1 MLTNL
6 MLNGESILKIDLLSK
21 AQLSII
27 NKNSMKYPLATA
39 EKDYILAIILHIIYN
54 TSLKDK
60 LIFKGGTAIHH
71 IYLDQ
76 LRFSEDLDFSSAA
89 SIGIQDIKEAFN
101 PYSFLEVI
109 SYHESQFA
117 LKIDRMKYHGPLEQ
131 PNSIKIDIDL
141 TQELLLPPVRMNYN
155 NYYKVPVS
163 VQAMNVMEICAE
175 KLRAINERA
184 RYRDFYD
191 LTFVVRNHDIKP
203 GDIISILL
211 NKELRKPLSK
221 NAVMENLK
229 LALMSMQSGSETIYY
244 RKSLSHDDI
253 QDTLSQFICYF

>member
-1 MLTNL
+1 M
-6 MLNGESILKIDLLSK
+6 KIDLLSK

-27 NKNSMKYPLATA
+27 NKNNLQYPLAIA
-39 EKDYILAIILHIIYN
+39 EKDYILAVILHIIYN
-54 TSLKDK
+54 SSLKDK

-76 LRFSEDLDFSSAA
+76 LRFSEDLDFSSVE
-89 SIGIQDIKEAFN
+89 SIDIHDIEEAFH
-101 PYSFLEVI
+101 PYSFLEVL
-109 SYHESQFA
+109 SYHESRFA
-117 LKIDRMKYHGPLEQ
+117 LKIERMKYYGPLEQ
-131 PNSIKIDIDL
+131 PNSIKMDIDL
-141 TQELLLPPVRMNYN
+141 TQASLLPPVKLNYN

-163 VQAMNVMEICAE
+163 VQAMDIMEICAE

-221 NAVMENLK
+221 NAVMENFE
-229 LALMSMQSGSETIYY
+229 LAIMAMQTGAETIFYK
-244 RKSLSHDDI
+244 KSLRHGDI

>member
-1 MLTNL
+1 M
-6 MLNGESILKIDLLSK
+6 KIDLLSK
-21 AQLSII
+21 AQLSIM
-27 NKNSMKYPLATA
+27 NKNSLKYPLATA
-39 EKDYILAIILHIIYN
+39 EKDYILAIVLHIIYN

-76 LRFSEDLDFSSAA
+76 LRFSEDLDFSSVK
-89 SIGIQDIKEAFN
+89 SIGIKDIEEAFN
-101 PYSFLEVI
+101 PYNFLEVI
-109 SYHESQFA
+109 SYHESRFA
-117 LKIDRMKYHGPLEQ
+117 LKIERMKYYGPLEQ

-141 TQELLLPPVRMNYN
+141 TQELVLPPVRMNYN

-163 VQAMNVMEICAE
+163 VQAMDIMEICAE

-191 LTFVVRNHDIKP
+191 LTYVVRNHKIKS
-203 GDIISILL
+203 GNIISILA

-221 NAVMENLK
+221 NAVMENMK
-229 LALMSMQSGSETIYY
+229 LAIMSMKTGAETIFYK
-244 RKSLSHDDI
+244 KSLRHDDI

>member
-1 MLTNL
+1 
-6 MLNGESILKIDLLSK
+6 
-21 AQLSII
+21 
-27 NKNSMKYPLATA
+27 
-39 EKDYILAIILHIIYN
+39 
-54 TSLKDK
+54 
-60 LIFKGGTAIHH
+60 
-71 IYLDQ
+71 
-76 LRFSEDLDFSSAA
+76 
-89 SIGIQDIKEAFN
+89 
-101 PYSFLEVI
+101 
-109 SYHESQFA
+109 
-117 LKIDRMKYHGPLEQ
+117 
-131 PNSIKIDIDL
+131 
-141 TQELLLPPVRMNYN
+141 MNYN

-163 VQAMNVMEICAE
+163 VQAMNIVEICAE

-203 GDIISILL
+203 GDIISVLL

-244 RKSLSHDDI
+244 KKSLSHDDI

>member
-1 MLTNL
+1 M
-6 MLNGESILKIDLLSK
+6 KIELLSK

-27 NKNSMKYPLATA
+27 NKNSQKYPLATA
-39 EKDYILAIILHIIYN
+39 EKDYILALVLHIIYN

-71 IYLDQ
+71 LYLDQ
-76 LRFSEDLDFSSAA
+76 LRFSEDLDFSSI
-89 SIGIQDIKEAFN
+89 SSVGVQDIEEALK
-101 PYSFLEVI
+101 PYDFLEVI

-117 LKIDRMKYHGPLEQ
+117 LKIERIKYYGPLEQ

-141 TQELLLPPVRMNYN
+141 TQKLLLPPVTMKYN

-163 VQAMNVMEICAE
+163 VKAMNIVEICAE

-191 LTFVVRNHDIKP
+191 LTLVVLNHDINP
-203 GDIISILL
+203 EDIVAILL
-211 NKELRKPLSK
+211 NKEQRKPLSK
-221 NAVMENLK
+221 NAVMDNLK
-229 LALMSMQSGSETIYY
+229 VALMSMKSGAETIYY
-244 RKSLSHDDI
+244 KKSLSDKDI
-253 QDTLSQFICYF
+253 QSTLNRFLDYL